1 MLNPMPAAATLAA
14 LVALAALALP
24 CTSAQAQETLRIG
37 VLTTQ
42 SGPGAAFGGETLGGI
57 NLALKKLGG
66 SIGGAPVELVVGD
79 DQGKPDVGKQL
90 AERFLQKDK
99 VNIITG
105 TIFGQVI
112 LAAAP
117 AAFAAQVP
125 FFPTVAGPSD
135 YAGAGCNR
143 YFFSAGYQ
151 SDAPHEIMGKY
162 LTSKGYK
169 KIYVVVPNFPAG
181 KDAVAGI
188 KRFYKEPLAGEAYTP
203 LNQIDYSTEIADIQ
217 AKKPEAV
224 YIFLPGALGINFIK
238 QYKLAGLTKLSPL
251 MGPNFAF
258 EEDILKSVGDAPLG
272 ALNASHWANDMANP
286 ENREFV
292 AAFEKEYKRL
302 PSAYAANAY
311 DATMLLAAALAP
323 LKGKFDDKAAV
334 ARAIENV
341 KFKYIRGNFRF
352 NRNHMPVQDWVLR
365 AVVRDDQGRITNK
378 TVDRVATGHADAY
391 AAACQMN

>member
-1 MLNPMPAAATLAA
+1 MVRQFLFAA
-14 LVALAALALP
+14 ALAAFSLHAG
-24 CTSAQAQETLRIG
+24 AQEKLRIG

-42 SGPGAAFGGETLGGI
+42 SGPGAAFGAETLAGI
-57 NLALKKLGG
+57 NLALKKQGG
-66 SIGGAPVELVVGD
+66 SFGGTPVELIVGD
-79 DQGKPDVGKQL
+79 DQGRPDTGRQL
-90 AERFLQKDK
+90 AERFLQKDR
-99 VNIITG
+99 VHLITG

-135 YAGAGCNR
+135 FAGAGCNR

-162 LTSKGYK
+162 LTAKNFK

-224 YIFLPGALGINFIK
+224 YLFLPGALGINFIK
-238 QYKLAGLTKLSPL
+238 QYKLAGLTKISPL

-272 ALNASHWANDMANP
+272 ALNSSHWAHDMSNP

-292 AAFEKEYKRL
+292 AAFEKDYKRL

-311 DATMLLAAALAP
+311 DATMLLAAAIGP
-323 LKGKFDDKAAV
+323 LKGKFDDKEALV
-334 ARAIENV
+334 KAIENV
-341 KFKYIRGNFRF
+341 KFKSIRGNFRF

-365 AVVRDDQGRITNK
+365 AVVRDNSGRITNRI
-378 TVDRVATGHADAY
+378 VDHVATAHGDAY
-391 AAACQMN
+391 ASACKMI

>member
-1 MLNPMPAAATLAA
+1 MVKHLLLATALAVPA
-14 LVALAALALP
+14 LVSTPLL
-24 CTSAQAQETLRIG
+24 AQEKLPQSKLKLG

-42 SGPGAAFGGETLGGI
+42 SGPGAAFGAETLGGI
-57 NLALKKLGG
+57 NLALKKLDGK
-66 SIGGAPVELVVGD
+66 IGGVPVELVVGD
-79 DQGKPDVGKQL
+79 DQGKPDIGKQI

-117 AAFAAQVP
+117 AAFAEKVP

-162 LTSKGYK
+162 LTSKNFK
-169 KIYVVVPNFPAG
+169 KVYVVVPNFPAG

-188 KRFYKEPLAGEAYTP
+188 KRFYKEPLAGETYTP
-203 LNQIDYSTEIADIQ
+203 LNQVDYSTEIADIQ

-238 QYKLAGLTKLSPL
+238 QYKLAGLTKISPL

-258 EEDILKSVGDAPLG
+258 EEDILKAVGDAPLG
-272 ALNASHWANDMANP
+272 ALNSSHWSNDMATP

-292 AAFEKEYKRL
+292 AAFEKEFKRL
-302 PSAYAANAY
+302 PSGYAANAY
-311 DATMLLAAALAP
+311 DATMLLNAALAP
-323 LKGKFDDKAAV
+323 LKGNFSNREAV
-334 ARAIENV
+334 AQAIENV
-341 KFKYIRGNFRF
+341 KFKSIRGNFRF
-352 NRNHMPVQDWVLR
+352 NKNHMPVQDWVLR
-365 AVVRDDQGRITNK
+365 AVVKDEQGRVTNRI
-378 TVDRVATGHADAY
+378 VDRVATGHADAY
-391 AAACQMN
+391 AAACNMK

>member
-1 MLNPMPAAATLAA
+1 MFKQCLLAAACA
-14 LVALAALALP
+14 VI
-24 CTSAQAQETLRIG
+24 CSTSLAQEKLRIG

-42 SGPGAAFGGETLGGI
+42 SGPGAAFGGEVLAGI
-57 NLALKKLGG
+57 NLALKKQGG
-66 SIGGAPVELVVGD
+66 GFGGTPVELVVGD
-79 DQGKPDVGKQL
+79 DQGRPDVGKQL
-90 AERFLQKDK
+90 AEKFLQKDK
-99 VNIITG
+99 VNLITG
-105 TIFGQVI
+105 TVFGQVI

-117 AAFAAQVP
+117 AAFAEKVP
-125 FFPTVAGPSD
+125 FIPTVAGPSD

-143 YFFSAGYQ
+143 YFFSVGFQ

-162 LTSKGYK
+162 LAAKDFK
-169 KIYVVVPNFPAG
+169 RIYVVVPNFPAG

-188 KRFYKEPLAGEAYTP
+188 KRFYKQPLVGEAYTP

-238 QYKLAGLTKLSPL
+238 QYKLAGLTKISPL

-272 ALNASHWANDMANP
+272 ALNSSHWANDMPNA

-292 AAFEKEYKRL
+292 AAFEKEHKRL

-311 DATMLLAAALAP
+311 DSMMLLGAALGP
-323 LKGKFDDKAAV
+323 LKGRFDDRDAV
-334 ARAIENV
+334 VKAIENV
-341 KFKYIRGNFRF
+341 KFKSIRGDFRF
-352 NRNHMPVQDWVLR
+352 NRNHMPIQDWVLR
-365 AVVRDDQGRITNK
+365 AVVRDDSGRITNK
-378 TVDRVATGHADAY
+378 TVDRVATAHMDAY
-391 AAACQMN
+391 SQACNMKM

>member
-1 MLNPMPAAATLAA
+1 MVRQLFVAA
-14 LVALAALALP
+14 ALAACAF
-24 CTSAQAQETLRIG
+24 TATAQEKLRIG

-42 SGPGAAFGGETLGGI
+42 SGPGAAFGTETLAGF
-57 NLALKKLGG
+57 NLALKKLDGKVGG
-66 SIGGAPVELVVGD
+66 VPVELVVGD
-79 DQGKPDVGKQL
+79 DQGKPDVGRQI

-99 VNIITG
+99 VRLITG

-112 LAAAP
+112 LAAGP
-117 AAFAAQVP
+117 AAFAEKIP

-135 YAGAGCNR
+135 YAGAGCNK
-143 YFFSAGYQ
+143 YFFSAGFQ

-162 LTSKGYK
+162 LAAKNFK
-169 KIYVVVPNFPAG
+169 KVYVVVPNFPAG

-188 KRFYKEPLAGEAYTP
+188 KRFYKEPLLGETYTP

-238 QYKLAGLTKLSPL
+238 QYKLAGLTKISPL

-272 ALNASHWANDMANP
+272 ALNSSHWAHDMSTP
-286 ENREFV
+286 ENKEFV
-292 AAFEKEYKRL
+292 AAFEKDQKRL

-311 DATMLLAAALAP
+311 DTMILLDAALKP
-323 LKGKFDDKAAV
+323 LKGKFEDREAV

-341 KFKYIRGNFRF
+341 KFKSIRGNFHF

-365 AVVRDDQGRITNK
+365 AVVKDDAGRITNR
-378 TVDRVATGHADAY
+378 TVDRVATAHADAY
-391 AAACQMN
+391 ASACKM

>member
-1 MLNPMPAAATLAA
+1 MVKHLILAATLVAPA
-14 LVALAALALP
+14 FVSTHALA
-24 CTSAQAQETLRIG
+24 QEKLRIG

-42 SGPGAAFGGETLGGI
+42 SGPGGAFGTETLAGI
-57 NLALKKLGG
+57 NLALKKLDGK
-66 SIGGAPVELVVGD
+66 IGGAPVELIVAD
-79 DQGKPDVGKQL
+79 DQGKPDIGKQT

-117 AAFAAQVP
+117 AAFAEKVP

-135 YAGAGCNR
+135 YAGAGCNK

-162 LTSKGYK
+162 LTSKNFK
-169 KIYVVVPNFPAG
+169 KVYVVVPNFPAG
-181 KDAVAGI
+181 KDAVAGL

-203 LNQIDYSTEIADIQ
+203 LNQVDYSTEIADIQ

-224 YIFLPGALGINFIK
+224 YVFLPGALGINFIK
-238 QYKLAGLTKLSPL
+238 QYKLAGLTKISPL

-258 EEDILKSVGDAPLG
+258 EEDILKAVGDAPLG
-272 ALNASHWANDMANP
+272 ALNSSHWSNDLPNP
-286 ENREFV
+286 ENKEFV
-292 AAFEKEYKRL
+292 AAFEKEHKRL

-311 DATMLLAAALAP
+311 DATMLLNAALAP
-323 LKGKFDDKAAV
+323 LKGNFSNKEAV
-334 ARAIENV
+334 AGAIEKV
-341 KFKYIRGNFRF
+341 KFKSIRGNFHF

-365 AVVRDDQGRITNK
+365 AVVKDEQGRITNK
-378 TVDRVATGHADAY
+378 IVDRVGTGHSDAY
-391 AAACQMN
+391 ASACQMK

>member
-1 MLNPMPAAATLAA
+1 MVRQFLFAA
-14 LVALAALALP
+14 ALAALTFNAG
-24 CTSAQAQETLRIG
+24 AQEKLRIG

-42 SGPGAAFGGETLGGI
+42 SGPGAAFGAETLAGM
-57 NLALKKLGG
+57 NQALKKLDGK
-66 SIGGAPVELVVGD
+66 IGGAPVELIVGD
-79 DQGKPDVGKQL
+79 DQGRPDTGKQL
-90 AERFLQKDK
+90 AERFLQRDK
-99 VNIITG
+99 VHLITG

-117 AAFAAQVP
+117 ASFAAQVP
-125 FFPTVAGPSD
+125 FFPIVAGPSD

-162 LTSKGYK
+162 LTTKDFK
-169 KIYVVVPNFPAG
+169 KVYVVVPNFPAG
-181 KDAVAGI
+181 KDAVAGL
-188 KRFYKEPLAGEAYTP
+188 KRFYKQPLVGEAYTP

-224 YIFLPGALGINFIK
+224 YVFLPGALGINFIK
-238 QYKLAGLTKLSPL
+238 QYKLAGLTKISPL

-272 ALNASHWANDMANP
+272 ALNSSHWSSDMANA

-292 AAFEKEYKRL
+292 ATFEKEQKRL

-323 LKGKFDDKAAV
+323 LKGRFEDKEAIV
-334 ARAIENV
+334 KAIENV
-341 KFKYIRGNFRF
+341 KFKSIRGNFRF
-352 NRNHMPVQDWVLR
+352 NKNHMPVQDRVLR
-365 AVVRDDQGRITNK
+365 AVVREDSGRITNRI
-378 TVDRVATGHADAY
+378 VDRVATGHSDAY
-391 AAACQMN
+391 AQACQMK